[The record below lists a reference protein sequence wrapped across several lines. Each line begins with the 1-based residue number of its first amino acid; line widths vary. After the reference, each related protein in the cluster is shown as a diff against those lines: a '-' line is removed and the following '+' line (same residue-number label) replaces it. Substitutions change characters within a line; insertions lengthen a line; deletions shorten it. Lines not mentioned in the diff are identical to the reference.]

1 MKMYVERDFI
11 GDDKGISDSHLSK
24 MPTAP
29 ADDYSDRLT
38 LGTTT
43 PSEDMTHEDTQT
55 SEFTS
60 SASDGEAPQRESKE
74 TAESEQKKENIKQ

>member
-1 MKMYVERDFI
+1 
-11 GDDKGISDSHLSK
+11 
-24 MPTAP
+24 MPTTS

-43 PSEDMTHEDTQT
+43 PSEDMTHEESQT

-60 SASDGEAPQRESKE
+60 SSDGEAPQREAKE
-74 TAESEQKKENIKQ
+74 AAESGEKKENIK